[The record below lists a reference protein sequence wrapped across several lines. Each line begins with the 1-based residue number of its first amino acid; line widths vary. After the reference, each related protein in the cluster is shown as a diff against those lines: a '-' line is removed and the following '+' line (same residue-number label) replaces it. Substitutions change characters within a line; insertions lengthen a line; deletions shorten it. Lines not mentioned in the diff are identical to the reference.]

1 MKTVSTATPSLRKR
15 SMNSLDGMFTA
26 GHCCAS
32 LRPGKWK
39 TGVLGFLVVSGVV
52 TGHPALAQTAPIA
65 DGVIYRQA
73 EQRQQQLWEEDQSPG
88 FAGLDYQAPEL
99 TSAIAPEGVD
109 EKACIA
115 RNALGFASVDP
126 AMLHYL
132 DKAARTRGLKQVST
146 HQWQAGEGK
155 SCLQVGDII
164 AVSTAAQNSLIA
176 DGWIT
181 SRVLLD
187 KSADDEQTLKLVVLP
202 GKVANVRENRDEAG
216 RVPHTFAH
224 LRGKTLNLRDIEQG
238 LDNVQRLRS
247 IQASI
252 DIAPAEQ
259 EGHSDLIVQWQ
270 KTGRPYQFGF
280 LVDDSGSDSLG
291 KYQGT
296 VSAWLD
302 NPLNLNDSLYVG
314 YTRALKPGTRL
325 YDDVGNRHKSASDS
339 YYANY
344 SLAHRDWA
352 FSFSAS
358 QNQYDQLVPGF
369 SRVYHYEGENNRLN
383 LDVSRTL
390 YRDQTKKTVL
400 TGGLWWRKNR
410 NFINAAEIGVQRKR
424 SAGWQLGVKQ
434 TFLFPQGVLDGELSY
449 QRGTRMLGATASA
462 DEVFGEGTTKVSIW
476 RADLDWQMPLF
487 AGKSLWHSD
496 FHLQYADRQL
506 TSLDLINL
514 GGRHTV
520 RGLSENNTISGDS
533 GWYWRN
539 TLDWRYRSGHQIYV
553 GADMGQVW
561 GRSTRY
567 LSDKFIA
574 GAVVGAKGS
583 ADFHGNWQ
591 YDVFAGVPLAEAEHW
606 REKDDFVFGF
616 SAGYRW

>member
-1 MKTVSTATPSLRKR
+1 MTIPFRIRFLSIAFCS
-15 SMNSLDGMFTA
+15 FTIQI
-26 GHCCAS
+26 
-32 LRPGKWK
+32 
-39 TGVLGFLVVSGVV
+39 VM
-52 TGHPALAQTAPIA
+52 AQTQPVS
-65 DGVIYRQA
+65 DGVIFQQA
-73 EQRQQQLWEEDQSPG
+73 EQRQRQLREADQPQG
-88 FAGLDYQAPEL
+88 FSGLEYQAPEL
-99 TSAIAPEGVD
+99 TTSIVPAGVD

-115 RNALGFASVDP
+115 QNTLGFASVDP
-126 AMLHYL
+126 AMLRYL
-132 DKAARTRGLKQVST
+132 DKAAQERGLTSGT
-146 HQWQAGEGK
+146 AHRWQAGEGK

-164 AVSTAAQNSLIA
+164 AISTAAQNSLIA

-187 KSADDEQTLKLVVLP
+187 KSTTEGQILRLVVLP
-202 GKVANVRENRDEAG
+202 GKVANVRENRDAAG

-224 LRGKTLNLRDIEQG
+224 IRGKTLNLRDIEQG
-238 LDNVQRLRS
+238 MDNVQRLRS
-247 IQASI
+247 MQVSI
-252 DIAPAEQ
+252 DIVPAEQ
-259 EGHSDLIVQWQ
+259 EGQSDLIVQWQ
-270 KTGRPYQFGF
+270 KTGRPYQFSF

-302 NPLNLNDSLYVG
+302 NPLNLNDSLYAS
-314 YTRALKPGTRL
+314 YTRALKPGSRL
-325 YDDVGNRHKSASDS
+325 YDSVGNRHKSASDS
-339 YYANY
+339 YYASYN
-344 SLAHRDWA
+344 LAHRDWA

-358 QNQYDQLVPGF
+358 KNQYDQLVPGY

-383 LDVSRTL
+383 LDVSHPL

-410 NFINAAEIGVQRKR
+410 NFINAVEIGVQRKR

-449 QRGTRMLGATASA
+449 QRGTRMLGASASA
-462 DEVFGEGTTKVSIW
+462 DEVFGEGTTKVSLW
-476 RADLDWQMPLF
+476 RVDLDWQMPLF

-520 RGLSENNTISGDS
+520 RGFSENNTISGDS

-539 TLDWRYRSGHQIYV
+539 TLDWRYRPGHQVYV

-574 GAVVGAKGS
+574 GAVVGARGS

-591 YDVFAGVPLAEAEHW
+591 YDVFAGIPLADAEHW
-606 REKDDFVFGF
+606 RDKDDFVFGF